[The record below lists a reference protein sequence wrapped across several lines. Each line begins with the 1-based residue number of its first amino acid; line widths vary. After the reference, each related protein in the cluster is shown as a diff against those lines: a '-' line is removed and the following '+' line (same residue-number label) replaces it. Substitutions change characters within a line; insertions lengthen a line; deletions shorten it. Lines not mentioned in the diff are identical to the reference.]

1 MDRYFHDAQW
11 VRKHWDLDVDFD
23 TCSED
28 EDADSEGD
36 TDCEEDATF
45 GRDSLAKEESS
56 EKTGSCPQLVLDQKD
71 QRVEGGDAEVEA
83 EGLLEQKVVADEEE
97 TNLEAGNKEVGR
109 ETREPAFSD
118 R

>member
-23 TCSED
+23 T
-28 EDADSEGD
+28 DSE
-36 TDCEEDATF
+36 EEDTTF
-45 GRDSLAKEESS
+45 ESDSLEKEEGS
-56 EKTGSCPQLVLDQKD
+56 EKTGSRPQLLEQQPILDEKD
-71 QRVEGGDAEVEA
+71 ERIEGGGAQGVGEEEV
-83 EGLLEQKVVADEEE
+83 EGLLEQQQKVVADEEE
-97 TNLEAGNKEVGR
+97 TNLEAESKEIGR